1 VRFCRDQHALD
12 RDGDVRRGLGHQE
25 HQRAG
30 VGIPGVTSG
39 KSAAPYHGYE
49 LLRGN
54 PRSVARVEAFGYVA
68 AVRINEHYAKL
79 PASYLFP
86 EIGRRVRGFA
96 AAHPD
101 AKIIRLGIG
110 DVTEPLAPA
119 ILEAMHA
126 AIDEMGTRETFRG
139 YGPEQGY
146 DFLVEAIRAND
157 YKARGIDIAADEI
170 FVSDGSKCDSGN
182 VQEIFA
188 HAAKIAITD
197 PVYPVYVDSNVM
209 AGRTDAAG
217 ADGRYPGFTYLV
229 GDEANGFQ
237 PEPPSTP
244 VDVAYLC
251 SPNNPTGTVATR
263 EQLTR
268 WVAWAKQT
276 DSVILFDAAYES
288 YISDPSLPRSI
299 YEIPGAKEVAL
310 ELRSFSKRAGF
321 TGVRCAFMV
330 VPKGVTGL
338 DPEGKRVA
346 LHTLWARRHT
356 TKFNGASYIVQ
367 KGAAAAYSPAGLA
380 QTNAQIEL
388 YMENARLLRE
398 GLTEAGFTIFG
409 GVHAPYIWLRTPAA
423 PGRLTSWQ
431 FFDRLLETANVVGT
445 PGAGFGPAGE
455 GYFRLSAFN
464 SRANVEEAIAR
475 IRNAFD

>member
-1 VRFCRDQHALD
+1 MA
-12 RDGDVRRGLGHQE
+12 RR
-25 HQRAG
+25 RA
-30 VGIPGVTSG
+30 
-39 KSAAPYHGYE
+39 

-54 PRSVARVEAFGYVA
+54 PRSVARVEAFGYVR

-86 EIGRRVRGFA
+86 EIGRRVRAFA

-101 AKIIRLGIG
+101 AKVIRLGIG

-119 ILEAMHA
+119 IVEAMHA
-126 AIDEMGTRETFRG
+126 AVDEMGERETFRG

-146 DFLVEAIRAND
+146 DFLVEAIRVHD
-157 YKARGIDIAADEI
+157 YQARGVELAADEI

-188 HAAKIAITD
+188 LSARVAVTD

-209 AGRTDAAG
+209 AGRTAAAG
-217 ADGRYPGFTYLV
+217 PDGRYPGFAYLV
-229 GDEANGFQ
+229 GTEANGFQ
-237 PEPPSTP
+237 PDPPAEP

-263 EQLTR
+263 AQLER
-268 WVAWAKQT
+268 WVAWAKRT
-276 DSVILFDAAYES
+276 DSVILFDAAYEG
-288 YISDPSLPRSI
+288 YIADPALPHSI
-299 YEIPGAKEVAL
+299 YEIPGAKDVAL

-330 VPKGVTGL
+330 VPKGVTGTN
-338 DPEGKRVA
+338 ETGERVSLNA
-346 LHTLWARRHT
+346 LWARRHT

-367 KGAAAAYSPAGLA
+367 RGAAAAYSPAGLD
-380 QTNAQIEL
+380 QTRAQIAF

-398 GLTEAGFTIFG
+398 GLTAAGFTIFG
-409 GVHAPYIWLRTPAA
+409 GVHAPYIWLRTPS
-423 PGRLTSWQ
+423 GLTSWQ
-431 FFDRLLETANVVGT
+431 FFDRLLDTAQVVGT
-445 PGAGFGPAGE
+445 PGSGFGPGGE

-464 SRANVEEAIAR
+464 SRANIDEAIGR
-475 IRNAFD
+475 IRRSFG